1 MRTAEL
7 TISVSGVGVG
17 DATASA
23 TAALLLSVLQDSMGR
38 IATIL
43 FAHKL
48 GTTLEPECKMYRL
61 AADVFNDSAMILDCL
76 SPAFPK
82 TLRVVLLSF
91 SSILRALCG
100 VAAGSSKA
108 SLSAHFAKWGNL
120 GELNAVRSSLIG
132 PGSNSSSDGDPE
144 RLESG
149 DCYITLG
156 HAGQFEASTIFLS
169 YQTLKNL
176 QAGSLV
182 VSQVSSPLATWTCL
196 MLLLSIHLAMNHAA
210 VRSVSL
216 HTLNRQRANLV
227 FSAYLADK
235 IVMSPREVSSR
246 ERIFER
252 DGVLRWKGQGLIGSA
267 RVGVSL
273 QDLLKAWAGSQT
285 VTGSFRDPDAILS
298 RIVEIFSD
306 ERYLLWYQHP
316 NREACI
322 ALKDGATPQDQ
333 MKAWAHALW
342 VAHRLESASLATGA
356 TPDKVLGVI
365 QQVRIDLSTRWV
377 ACMQDIKSAKWDLNN
392 ANLETTSGLRLHV
405 GDSGDRDA

>member
-1 MRTAEL
+1 MK
-7 TISVSGVGVG
+7 VSDIRVGVG

-120 GELNAVRSSLIG
+120 GELNAKDSSQETVISL
-132 PGSNSSSDGDPE
+132 
-144 RLESG
+144 
-149 DCYITLG
+149 LG
-156 HAGQFEASTIFLS
+156 MLT
-169 YQTLKNL
+169 
-176 QAGSLV
+176 GSLV

-196 MLLLSIHLAMNHAA
+196 ILLLSIHLAMNHAA

-227 FSAYLADK
+227 FSAYLADGT
-235 IVMSPREVSSR
+235 VMSPKKVSNQ

-252 DGVLRWKGQGLIGSA
+252 DGVLRWKGQGPIGSA

-273 QDLLKAWAGSQT
+273 QDLLKAWAGAQS

-306 ERYLLWYQHP
+306 ERYLLWYQHL
-316 NREACI
+316 NREVCI
-322 ALKDGATPQDQ
+322 ALKEGATAQDQ

-342 VAHRLESASLATGA
+342 LAHRLESASLATGA

-365 QQVRIDLSTRWV
+365 QQVRTDLSTRWV

-405 GDSGDRDA
+405 GDSGERDA